1 MAGRAPLSRER
12 PTEPVSDLHAL
23 QEALSD
29 MAEDPDL
36 TVRLGR
42 RAADMTAMFLAKAGP
57 QDAANLKEWL
67 TSRLN
72 LVTAKG
78 KARLKLSYANRRAY
92 ILQCALDRA
101 EGRPPPAEPD

>member
-1 MAGRAPLSRER
+1 VPLQRER
-12 PTEPVSDLHAL
+12 LTEPVSDLPAL

-29 MAEDPDL
+29 LAEDPDL

-42 RAADMTAMFLAKAGP
+42 RAADLTAMFLAKAEP
-57 QDAANLKEWL
+57 QDAANLKAWL
-67 TSRLN
+67 AARLD
-72 LVTAKG
+72 LATAKG

-101 EGRPPPAEPD
+101 EGRPPPEELE

>member
-1 MAGRAPLSRER
+1 
-12 PTEPVSDLHAL
+12 VSDLYAL

-29 MAEDPDL
+29 MAEDPDF
-36 TVRLGR
+36 TVTLGR
-42 RAADMTAMFLAKAGP
+42 RAADLTAEFLAKAGP
-57 QDAANLKEWL
+57 EDAANLKEWL

-72 LVTAKG
+72 LAATKG

-101 EGRPPPAEPD
+101 EGKPPPSEPE

>member
-1 MAGRAPLSRER
+1 M
-12 PTEPVSDLHAL
+12 SDLPAL

-29 MAEDPDL
+29 LAEDPDL

-42 RAADMTAMFLAKAGP
+42 RAADLTAMVLAKAGP
-57 QDAANLKEWL
+57 QDTANLKEWL
-67 TSRLN
+67 TARLN
-72 LVTAKG
+72 LVTTKG

-101 EGRPPPAEPD
+101 EGRPPPEEPE

>member
-1 MAGRAPLSRER
+1 M
-12 PTEPVSDLHAL
+12 SDLPAL

-29 MAEDPDL
+29 LAEDSDL

-42 RAADMTAMFLAKAGP
+42 RAADLTAMFLAKAGP
-57 QDAANLKEWL
+57 QDTANLKEWL
-67 TSRLN
+67 TQRLS
-72 LVTAKG
+72 LDTTKG

-101 EGRPPPAEPD
+101 EGRSPPEEEPE

>member
-1 MAGRAPLSRER
+1 M
-12 PTEPVSDLHAL
+12 SDLLAL

-29 MAEDPDL
+29 LAEDSDL

-42 RAADMTAMFLAKAGP
+42 RAADLTAMFLAKAEP
-57 QDAANLKEWL
+57 QDVAQLKEWL
-67 TSRLN
+67 TARLS

-78 KARLKLSYANRRAY
+78 KARLKLNYANRRAY

-101 EGRPPPAEPD
+101 EGRPPPEDPE

>member
-1 MAGRAPLSRER
+1 
-12 PTEPVSDLHAL
+12 
-23 QEALSD
+23 
-29 MAEDPDL
+29 MAEDSDL

-72 LVTAKG
+72 LATVKG
-78 KARLKLSYANRRAY
+78 KPRLKLSYANRRAY